1 MNYQLVAA
9 TEEDRQW
16 LEQLRRSVYRDLFF
30 ATWGEW
36 NEARHLRHCS
46 ECWDRG
52 NIFRVEV
59 GGVRFGMIQLFEG
72 LDAVEVGE
80 IQICP
85 PYQGRG
91 IGSSLLRDTVS
102 KAHASGKKVT
112 LATGLK
118 NDRAFSLY
126 RRLGFDHTGRTD
138 THHLFESPIEHVPG
152 ASECGE

>member
-1 MNYQLVAA
+1 VSYQLVAA
-9 TEEDRQW
+9 IEDDRTW

-59 GGVRFGMIQLFEG
+59 GGARVGMIQFSEKP
-72 LDAVEVGE
+72 DAMEVCE
-80 IQICP
+80 IQIDP
-85 PYQGRG
+85 AYQGRG
-91 IGSSLLRDTVS
+91 IGSTLLLDTVS
-102 KAHASGKKVT
+102 RAHASGRKVF

-118 NDRAFSLY
+118 NHRAFSLY
-126 RRLGFDHTGRTD
+126 RRLGFEHTGQTD
-138 THHLFESPIEHVPG
+138 THHLFEFPIKHVPS
-152 ASECGE
+152 A